1 MDPFKQYFDKLIW
14 FFVNKT
20 LFSKLVNKSGSPI
33 NPATE
38 DLQKEILNT
47 LKGTEHLNPSDVSN
61 PIVSAQNRT
70 TKAVEE
76 LIIPEVDLK
85 GLESKMDEFLRVLRE
100 KDLSVTVG
108 KTEVN
113 VDSKSIVSAIEK
125 MTKNLPKMKESEI
138 IDYTSK
144 LDKFMKIVESQRTY
158 SKELQEIKE
167 SILSLGKNEK
177 LLKVISS
184 LDSKYPFKFNKDGE
198 LIVEQGKQ
206 RIFFDHRNQ
215 NADGVYIN
223 PATEETLQSVLAA
236 SGKATNAYGYQAKST
251 TASYTYFFYED
262 ASLNWYI
269 MRKTIATGVM
279 DYTKGT
285 GGYASV
291 YVDSTSAPS
300 GSPTFA
306 SYGNTF

>member
-138 IDYTSK
+138 IDYVEFKQEEKRKSILAVYEEDDIKVIVGRWGPYIKQGTENYKIPKDKHEHAADISLDELKEMIAHGIANPPKGRFAKKKAATKAPAKKAATKKSAPKKAATKKAPKKTSK
-144 LDKFMKIVESQRTY
+144 D
-158 SKELQEIKE
+158 
-167 SILSLGKNEK
+167 
-177 LLKVISS
+177 
-184 LDSKYPFKFNKDGE
+184 
-198 LIVEQGKQ
+198 
-206 RIFFDHRNQ
+206 
-215 NADGVYIN
+215 
-223 PATEETLQSVLAA
+223 
-236 SGKATNAYGYQAKST
+236 
-251 TASYTYFFYED
+251 
-262 ASLNWYI
+262 
-269 MRKTIATGVM
+269 
-279 DYTKGT
+279 
-285 GGYASV
+285 
-291 YVDSTSAPS
+291 
-300 GSPTFA
+300 
-306 SYGNTF
+306 